1 MIYLFI
7 LILFKKMKEKGQNDI
22 IFPEVTNVDNSY
34 KSINI
39 VNTDNHLF
47 ELPQENKTVK
57 EIKDDKKEEEEE
69 KGEAEQNLLFGVKSI
84 SPFRLYYHISGKFE
98 IFLMI
103 AGTIFTIGAGCTM
116 SLISLLIGETIDD
129 FIDTNEINDLPDN
142 EYKAIMDKVEPSIN
156 KMCKKYLIIGSIM
169 FVCYFFMMFLWAY
182 SSLRQMHWMKINYF
196 YLILRQEQGWFDEN
210 NAFEFATKVQAQ
222 LEQIEMGVGDRF
234 GQIIL
239 MLSEL
244 ISGFVVG
251 FISSWKLTLVLLC
264 CAPFIVGSFIVMI
277 VCMEGAMILSRKTYE
292 KAGGI
297 AEELLYN
304 IKTVTSFVNF
314 DYELKRFGNL
324 VDEVEKHDKR
334 KAFILGIS
342 VGMMIFGIY
351 FGFAITLIYARTL
364 IANRNI
370 NSNTGKPFTAGDVI
384 KVLFAVIG
392 AIFAIGGISPNIQI
406 IKESCIAAS
415 DYFTLNDRV
424 PKIFIS
430 EKNIKPDKNTIQ
442 GRIEFKNIKFI
453 YPSDKN
459 KRQILDNLNLVFE
472 PGKKVALVG
481 ESGCGKSTTVN
492 LIERLYEPIEGQI
505 LFDGIDI
512 RDYNLE
518 YLRSLIGYVQQE
530 PVLFNRSIKDNIIF
544 GREKEIKELGDSE
557 ELMKEACADAY
568 IKEFI
573 ENNPDKYEYIVGVK
587 GNKLSGGQKQRVA
600 IARAILNRPK
610 ILILD
615 EATSALDNQSEKE
628 VQRALDNISQKNVT
642 TIIIA
647 HRLSTIKNA
656 DLIYALKGGNVL
668 EQGTHEELL
677 AKNGY
682 YAGLIKSQLNEENLA
697 NKEENFSNM
706 SQKKSSLLSDT
717 KRISSHSSDIISESI
732 KLEKDDLEEKKV
744 KIERGRLWELIM
756 EHKIDIFLGIL
767 GGFIYGAGSP
777 ISGFFLGKVTN
788 AFSLEEPNR
797 IRKEGLKWALLF
809 LLVAIFGAF
818 CIFLKIW
825 KLEGLGSII
834 SSRMRK
840 KVLQKYLELHV
851 GYYDIDSNSP
861 GGLLT
866 KLSIDTTQ
874 LSSLILTI
882 FGAIISTSGAIITA
896 LIIGFI
902 HDWKLTLIIL
912 VFIPFIVMSTVL
924 MGNYRE
930 NGREGNKK
938 IRIEAGSVLSECAN
952 NSKTIFS
959 FNYQESALK
968 MYRNILEKETKAHIK
983 DSIMLGVL
991 IGGGTFILFV
1001 SHAVV
1006 YKCALKFIRNRT
1018 LTFVNMNVVMNT
1030 LMSSTDGIS
1039 DSLHGIGDYP
1049 KAKLSFKSIFKIM
1062 NTPSEINAFEYHN
1075 KNKQFPIIF
1084 KGKIEFKNV
1093 TFAYPTKP
1101 KQKILKNLSL
1111 TINPGEQVALVGYS
1125 GSGKSTIIQLIERFY
1140 DIKEGEILIDDINI
1154 KDYNL
1159 YELRRKIGMVSQEPV
1174 LFKRSVYENI
1184 LYGKLDSSRDEVY
1197 NAAKKAAIEKFF
1209 NDKEMGTKEDPVSG
1223 GEKQR
1228 LAIAR
1233 AFLKNPVILLL
1244 DEATSALDKES
1255 EKEVQKSIYEL
1266 QKGRTSV
1273 SVAHRLST
1281 IVDSD
1286 IIFVL
1291 ESGRLI
1297 EQGNHSKLM
1306 EKKGK
1311 YYTLYKFSEK

>member
-1 MIYLFI
+1 MR
-7 LILFKKMKEKGQNDI
+7 ENEQNDNNFSEI
-22 IFPEVTNVDNSY
+22 INVDNSHN
-34 KSINI
+34 SLNI
-39 VNTDNHLF
+39 PNTENDHII
-47 ELPQENKTVK
+47 LPKEENKLK
-57 EIKDDKKEEEEE
+57 EEEE
-69 KGEAEQNLLFGVKSI
+69 KGEAEQNLMFGVKNI

-98 IFLMI
+98 VFLMI
-103 AGTIFTIGAGCTM
+103 VGTIFTIGAGCTGA
-116 SLISLLIGETIDD
+116 LISLLLGDTIND
-129 FIDTNEINDLPDN
+129 FTDTSEISDLPDD
-142 EYKAIMDKVEPSIN
+142 EYKAIIDKVEPSVN
-156 KMCKKYLIIGSIM
+156 TMCKKFLIIGAIM
-169 FVCYFFMMFLWAY
+169 FVCNFFMMFLWAY
-182 SSLRQMHWMKINYF
+182 SSLRQIHWMKINYF

-222 LEQIEMGVGDRF
+222 LEQIELGVGDRF

-239 MLSEL
+239 MLAEL
-244 ISGFVVG
+244 ISGFVIG
-251 FISSWKLTLVLLC
+251 FIASWKLTLVLFC

-277 VCMEGAMILSRKTYE
+277 FCMEGAMILSRKTYE

-304 IKTVTSFVNF
+304 IKTVSSFVNF
-314 DYELKRFGNL
+314 DYELNRFGVL
-324 VDEVEKHDKR
+324 VDEVEKYDR
-334 KAFILGIS
+334 KKSFILGIS
-342 VGMMIFGIY
+342 VGTMIFGIF
-351 FGFAITLIYARTL
+351 FGFTITLIYARTL
-364 IANRNI
+364 IANKEH
-370 NSNTGKPFTAGDVI
+370 NSNTGKAFTAGDVI

-406 IKESCIAAS
+406 IKESCIASS
-415 DYFTLNDRV
+415 DYFTLYERV
-424 PKIFIS
+424 PKIFVS
-430 EKNIKPDKNTIQ
+430 EKNIKPNRDSVQ

-459 KRQILDNLNLVFE
+459 KRPILEDLNLTFE

-505 LFDGIDI
+505 LVDGIDI

-518 YLRSLIGYVQQE
+518 YLRSMIGYVQQE
-530 PVLFNRSIKDNIIF
+530 PVLFNKSIKDNIIF
-544 GREKEIKELGDSE
+544 GREKEIKELGDPE

-587 GNKLSGGQKQRVA
+587 GSKLSGGQKQRVA
-600 IARAILNRPK
+600 IARAILARPK

-642 TIIIA
+642 TVIIA

-656 DLIYALKGGNVL
+656 DLIYALKGGKVL
-668 EQGTHEELL
+668 EQGTHQELL
-677 AKNGY
+677 EKNGY
-682 YAGLIKSQLNEENLA
+682 YAGLVKSQLSEEDLA
-697 NKEENFSNM
+697 KKEENFTKIN
-706 SQKKSSLLSDT
+706 QKKSSLLSDV
-717 KRISSHSSDIISESI
+717 KRLSSHYSDIISESM
-732 KLEKDDLEEKKV
+732 KLELGELKEEKV
-744 KIERGRLWELIM
+744 KIERGRLWELIRD
-756 EHKIDIFLGIL
+756 HKLDILLGTL

-777 ISGFFLGKVTN
+777 VSGYLLGQATN
-788 AFSLEEPNR
+788 AFSLEDPHR
-797 IRKEGLKWALLF
+797 VRKEGLKWALLH
-809 LLVAIFGAF
+809 LVIAVVGGF

-825 KLEGLGSII
+825 KLEGLGAVI

-874 LSSLILTI
+874 ISTLILSI
-882 FGAIISTSGAIITA
+882 FGAVISTLGAIITA

-902 HDWKLTLIIL
+902 YDWKLSLIIL
-912 VFIPFIVMSTVL
+912 VFIPFIVTCTVL

-938 IRIEAGSVLSECAN
+938 IRIEAGSVLSECVIN
-952 NSKTIFS
+952 TKTIFS
-959 FNYQESALK
+959 FNFQEPALE
-968 MYRNILEKETKAHIK
+968 MYRNILEQETKAYIK

-991 IGGGTFILFV
+991 IGGGVFILYA

-1006 YKCALKFIRNRT
+1006 YKCAVKFIRNRT
-1018 LTFVNMNVVMNT
+1018 LTFDHMNVVMNT
-1030 LMSSTDGIS
+1030 LMSSTDGIA

-1062 NTPSEINAFEYHN
+1062 NTPSEINAFEYYN
-1075 KNKQFPIIF
+1075 KNKEFPSIF
-1084 KGKIEFKNV
+1084 RGKIEFKNV
-1093 TFAYPTKP
+1093 TFSYPTKP
-1101 KQKILKNLSL
+1101 KQKILKNVSL
-1111 TINPGEQVALVGYS
+1111 KINPGEQVALVGYS
-1125 GSGKSTIIQLIERFY
+1125 GSGKSTIIQLIERYY
-1140 DIKEGEILIDDINI
+1140 DVNDGEILIDDINI

-1159 YELRRKIGMVSQEPV
+1159 YELRKKIGLVSQEPV

-1184 LYGKLDSSRDEVY
+1184 LYGKLDSSRDEVFD
-1197 NAAKKAAIEKFF
+1197 AAKKAAIEKFF

-1286 IIFVL
+1286 VIFVM
-1291 ESGRLI
+1291 ESGRLV
-1297 EQGNHSKLM
+1297 EQGNHSELL
-1306 EKKGK
+1306 EKRGK
-1311 YYTLYKFSEK
+1311 YYTLY

>member
-1 MIYLFI
+1 
-7 LILFKKMKEKGQNDI
+7 MKEEKIQNDEFNSQI
-22 IFPEVTNVDNSY
+22 INVDNSHQ
-34 KSINI
+34 SLNLNTELDFIN
-39 VNTDNHLF
+39 
-47 ELPQENKTVK
+47 LPREKEPLNKEK
-57 EIKDDKKEEEEE
+57 EEE
-69 KGEAEQNLLFGVKSI
+69 KGEAEQNLMFGVKRI
-84 SPFRLYYHISGKFE
+84 SPFRLYCHISGNFE

-103 AGTIFTIGAGCTM
+103 LGAIFTIGAGC
-116 SLISLLIGETIDD
+116 SGALISLLLGDTIND
-129 FIDTNEINDLPDN
+129 FTSTSEIEDLPDD

-156 KMCKKYLIIGSIM
+156 DMAKKFLIIGAIM
-169 FVCYFFMMFLWAY
+169 FVCNFFMMFSWAY

-196 YLILRQEQGWFDEN
+196 SLILKQEQGWFDEN

-222 LEQIEMGVGDRF
+222 LEQIEMGIGDRF

-239 MLSEL
+239 MSAEL

-251 FISSWKLTLVLLC
+251 FIASWKLTLVLLC
-264 CAPFIVGSFIVMI
+264 CAPFIVGSFFVMNYW
-277 VCMEGAMILSRKTYE
+277 MEGAMILSRKTYE

-314 DYELKRFGNL
+314 DFELQRFGKY
-324 VDEVEKHDKR
+324 VDEVEKYDIR
-334 KAFILGIS
+334 KSLILGLS
-342 VGMMIFGIY
+342 VGTMIFGIF
-351 FGFAITLIYARTL
+351 FGFSITLLYARKL
-364 IANRNI
+364 VADRDI
-370 NSNTGKPFTAGDVI
+370 NSNTGKPFNAGDVI

-392 AIFAIGGISPNIQI
+392 AIFAVGGISPNIQI

-415 DYFTLNDRV
+415 DYFTLYERV

-430 EKNIKPDKNTIQ
+430 DKNIKPNRDSVK
-442 GRIEFKNIKFI
+442 GKIEFRNIKFI

-459 KRQILDNLNLVFE
+459 QRPILENLDLVFE

-492 LIERLYEPIEGQI
+492 LIERLYEPVEGQI
-505 LFDGIDI
+505 LVDGIDI

-530 PVLFNRSIKDNIIF
+530 PVLFNKSIKDNLIF
-544 GREKEIKELGDSE
+544 GREKEIRELGNPE
-557 ELMKEACADAY
+557 ELMKEACEESY
-568 IKEFI
+568 IKDFI
-573 ENNPDKYEYIVGVK
+573 ENNPEKYDYIVGVK
-587 GNKLSGGQKQRVA
+587 GSKLSGGQKQRIA
-600 IARAILNRPK
+600 IARAILTKPK

-642 TIIIA
+642 TVIIA
-647 HRLSTIKNA
+647 HRLSTIRNA
-656 DLIYALKGGNVL
+656 DLIYALKDVKVL
-668 EQGTHEELL
+668 EQGTHQELL
-677 AKNGY
+677 EKNGY
-682 YAGLIKSQLNEENLA
+682 YAGLVKSQLTEEDLA
-697 NKEENFSNM
+697 TKEMNYDRLNK
-706 SQKKSSLLSDT
+706 KKSSNQSDIQ
-717 KRISSHSSDIISESI
+717 RLSSHYSEILSESM
-732 KLEKDDLEEKKV
+732 KLETEEIKEEEV
-744 KIERGRLWELIM
+744 KIERGKLFELITD
-756 EHKIDIFLGIL
+756 HKLDILLGTL

-777 ISGFFLGKVTN
+777 VSGFFLGKITN
-788 AFSLEEPNR
+788 AFSLEEPSR
-797 IRKEGLKWALLF
+797 VRKEGLKWALLH
-809 LLVAIFGAF
+809 LVIAFVSGF

-825 KLEGLGSII
+825 KLDGLGSVIT
-834 SSRMRK
+834 SKMRK

-851 GYYDIDSNSP
+851 GYFDINTNSP

-874 LSSLILTI
+874 LSSLILSI
-882 FGAIISTSGAIITA
+882 FGAVISTSGAIITA
-896 LIIGFI
+896 LVIGFI
-902 HDWKLTLIIL
+902 YDWKLSLIICC
-912 VFIPFIVMSTVL
+912 FIPFIVMFTVL

-938 IRIEAGSVLSECAN
+938 IRIEAGSVLSECVIN
-952 NSKTIFS
+952 TKTIFS
-959 FNYQESALK
+959 FNFQEHAIEI
-968 MYRNILEKETKAHIK
+968 YRNILQKETKSHIK
-983 DSIMLGVL
+983 DSIMLGLL
-991 IGGGTFILFV
+991 IGGGVFVLFA
-1001 SHAVV
+1001 SHSVV
-1006 YKCALKFIRNRT
+1006 YKCAIKFMRKRT
-1018 LTFVNMNVVMNT
+1018 LTFDDMNCVMNT
-1030 LMSSTDGIS
+1030 LMSSTDGIA

-1049 KAKLSFKSIFKIM
+1049 KAKLSFKSIFRIM
-1062 NTPSEINAFEYHN
+1062 DTPSQINAFEYVN
-1075 KNKQFPIIF
+1075 KDKQFPNVF
-1084 KGKIEFKNV
+1084 HGKIEFRNV

-1111 TINPGEQVALVGYS
+1111 KINPGEHVALVGYS

-1140 DIKEGEILIDDINI
+1140 DVNDGEVLIDDINI

-1159 YELRRKIGMVSQEPV
+1159 FELRRKIGLVSQEPV

-1184 LYGKLDSSRDEVY
+1184 LYGKLDSSKDEVFD
-1197 NAAKKAAIEKFF
+1197 AAKKAAIEKFF

-1244 DEATSALDKES
+1244 DEATSALDKDS
-1255 EKEVQKSIYEL
+1255 EKEVQKSIDEL

-1281 IVDSD
+1281 IIDSD
-1286 IIFVL
+1286 MIFVM
-1291 ESGRLI
+1291 ESGRLV
-1297 EQGNHSKLM
+1297 EQGTHDELLN
-1306 EKKGK
+1306 KKGK